1 MKLNITIKLLLSF
14 FLATVAVVG
23 VMLFL
28 MKWSFEKGFL
38 QYVNTMEQQAL
49 ANLANALVEV
59 YQQDGG
65 WNKLRNDRR
74 RWFELQL
81 SSFMETDAARRRF
94 AENGAPD
101 GLRMPP
107 PSPTSGDSGGDRPPP
122 EFGQRF
128 QMDRPPGPERI
139 FPMER
144 FRANPRIAL
153 LDKDKN
159 VIIGRVRNTDNLQL
173 KPMESASTV
182 IGYLGILPR
191 RQLIDTHDLQ
201 FTENQGHAFTL
212 IALATIISATL
223 IIILPLSRSLVK
235 PIKRVTGATRML
247 ASGKYDVRIPPGP
260 SDEIGQ
266 LSRDFNTLANTLEQN
281 ERARR
286 QWIAD
291 ISHELRTPLTIL
303 RGEIEAMQDG
313 IRPLSEARLNAL
325 HDQIMNLNRLVDDLY
340 DLSMSDI
347 GAMNYRKQDVDLK
360 EIIES
365 SYGGI
370 ANNFQ
375 NKHIGVQMDFSGR
388 EEIGVFADP
397 DRLTQLFT
405 NLMVNSCR
413 YTDSGGEMQIKVL
426 VGAKSV
432 VVDIIDSAPGVDE
445 VELPRLFDRLYRP
458 DSSRNR
464 QTGGAGLGL
473 SICKNIV
480 AAHNG
485 EISAGISSLGGLR
498 ITVELPFEQ

>member
-1 MKLNITIKLLLSF
+1 MKLNITSKLLLSF

-28 MKWSFEKGFL
+28 VKWSFEKGFL
-38 QYVNTMEQQAL
+38 QYVNTIEQQVI
-49 ANLANALVEV
+49 ANLTDALTEV
-59 YQQDGG
+59 YKQDGS
-65 WNKLRNDRR
+65 WDKLRNDRR
-74 RWFELQL
+74 RWFELQV

-94 AENGAPD
+94 GDNAFPD
-101 GLRMPP
+101 SARMPA
-107 PSPTSGDSGGDRPPP
+107 PPP
-122 EFGQRF
+122 TAFVPRMPRG
-128 QMDRPPGPERI
+128 RPPGPERM

-153 LDKDKN
+153 LDKDKH
-159 VIIGRVRNTDNLQL
+159 VIIGRIRTPANLQL
-173 KPMESASTV
+173 KPIKGGGV
-182 IGYLGILPR
+182 IVGYLGILPR
-191 RQLIDTHDLQ
+191 HGLIDNHDLQ
-201 FTENQGHAFTL
+201 FTESQGRSFTL

-223 IIILPLSRSLVK
+223 IIILPLSRSLVR

-247 ASGKYDVRIPPGP
+247 ASGSYEVRIPQG
-260 SDEIGQ
+260 SNDEIGQ
-266 LSRDFNTLANTLEQN
+266 LSRDFNTLAKTLEEN

-340 DLSMSDI
+340 ELSMSDI
-347 GAMNYRKQDVDLK
+347 GAMNYRKQGINLR
-360 EIIES
+360 EIIEAS
-365 SYGGI
+365 FAGI
-370 ANNFQ
+370 AKNFRD
-375 NKHIGVQMDFSGR
+375 KHINVKLDFDRR
-388 EEIGVFADP
+388 EQIEVFADP
-397 DRLTQLFT
+397 DRLKQLFI

-413 YTDSGGEMQIKVL
+413 YTENGGEMEVKVR
-426 VGAKSV
+426 VRSKTV
-432 VVDIIDSAPGVDE
+432 VTDIMDSAPGVDE
-445 VELPRLFDRLYRP
+445 TELPRLFDRLYRP

-480 AAHNG
+480 TAHDG
-485 EISAGISSLGGLR
+485 EISAGASPLGGLR
-498 ITVELPFEQ
+498 ITVELPLES